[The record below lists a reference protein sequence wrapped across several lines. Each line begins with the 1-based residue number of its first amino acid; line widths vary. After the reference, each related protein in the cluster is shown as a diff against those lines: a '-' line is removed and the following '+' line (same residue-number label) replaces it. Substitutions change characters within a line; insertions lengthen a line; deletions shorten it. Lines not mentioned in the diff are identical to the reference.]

1 MYCVLVTGIPA
12 AGKSTAAAYLS
23 RELSLPVLSKDR
35 FKELLYDRLGFS
47 SREEKVRLGLA
58 AMDAMYY
65 AAGQLMEAGRPF
77 ILENNFENV
86 SREGL
91 MALLGRHPCTAI
103 TVTMTGDYEAVYRRF
118 VARNDSPD
126 RHPGHVF
133 NDHYPHEPL
142 GAPAPVISL
151 EQYVESIRTRGMDS
165 FTANGPRITVDT
177 TELSRVDLAELAA
190 QVRACIAQIE
200 HGEKRGRA

>member
-12 AGKSTAAAYLS
+12 VGKSTAAAYLS
-23 RELSLPVLSKDR
+23 RALALPVLSKDR

-65 AAGQLMEAGRPF
+65 AAGQLMEAGQPF
-77 ILENNFENV
+77 ILENNFEHA

-91 MALLGRHPCTAI
+91 MRLLDRYACTAI
-103 TVTMTGDYEAVYRRF
+103 TVALTGDCEAVYRRF
-118 VARNDSPD
+118 VARNASPD
-126 RHPGHVF
+126 RHPGHVL

-142 GAPAPVISL
+142 CAPAPVIPL
-151 EQYVESIRTRGMDS
+151 EQYVESIKARGMDS
-165 FTANGPRITVDT
+165 FTANGPRIEVDMT
-177 TELSRVDLAELAA
+177 DCSRVDLAQLAER
-190 QVRACIAQIE
+190 VRACAADIE
-200 HGEKRGRA
+200 A

>member
-23 RELSLPVLSKDR
+23 RALALPLLSKDSV
-35 FKELLYDRLGFS
+35 KELLYDRLGFS

-65 AAGQLMEAGRPF
+65 AAGQLMAAGQPV
-77 ILENNFENV
+77 ILENNFENA

-91 MALLGRHPCTAI
+91 TALLGRYDCTAI
-103 TVTMTGDYEAVYRRF
+103 TVALTGDYAAVYRRF
-118 VARNDSPD
+118 CERDRSPD

-142 GAPAPVISL
+142 SAPPPVISFDR
-151 EQYVESIRTRGMDS
+151 YVESITSRGMDS

-177 TELSRVDLAELAA
+177 TDVSRVDLAALAQ

-200 HGEKRGRA
+200 NGEKQA

>member
-1 MYCVLVTGIPA
+1 MYCILVTGIPA
-12 AGKSTAAAYLS
+12 VGKSTAAAYLS
-23 RELSLPVLSKDR
+23 RALALPVLSKDR

-58 AMDAMYY
+58 AMDSMYY

-77 ILENNFENV
+77 ILENNFEHA

-91 MALLGRHPCTAI
+91 MRLLDRHAYTAI
-103 TVTMTGDYEAVYRRF
+103 TVALTGDYATVYRRF
-118 VARNDSPD
+118 VERNASAD
-126 RHPGHVF
+126 RHPGHVL

-142 GAPAPVISL
+142 AAPAPVIPL

-165 FTANGPRITVDT
+165 FTANGPRIEVDMT
-177 TELSRVDLAELAA
+177 DCARVDLALLAER
-190 QVRACIAQIE
+190 VRACAAEIE
-200 HGEKRGRA
+200 A

>member
-23 RELSLPVLSKDR
+23 RALALPLLSKDSV
-35 FKELLYDRLGFS
+35 KELLYDRLGFS

-65 AAGQLMEAGRPF
+65 AAGQLLAAGQPV
-77 ILENNFENV
+77 ILENNFENA

-91 MALLGRHPCTAI
+91 AALLGRYDCTAI
-103 TVTMTGDYEAVYRRF
+103 TVAMTGDYAAVYRRF
-118 VARNDSPD
+118 CERDKSPD

-142 GAPAPVISL
+142 SAPPLVISFDR
-151 EQYVESIRTRGMDS
+151 YVESITSRGMDS

-177 TELSRVDLAELAA
+177 TDVSRVDLAALAQ

-200 HGEKRGRA
+200 NGEKQA

>member
-12 AGKSTAAAYLS
+12 VGKSTAAAYLS
-23 RELSLPVLSKDR
+23 RVLGLPLLSKDSV
-35 FKELLYDRLGFS
+35 KELLYDRLGFS

-91 MALLGRHPCTAI
+91 MRLLAQHACTAI
-103 TVTMTGDYEAVYRRF
+103 TVALTGDYAAVYNRF
-118 VARNDSPD
+118 CERNKSLD
-126 RHPGHVF
+126 RHLGHVF

-142 GAPAPVISL
+142 CAPAPVISL
-151 EQYVESIRTRGMDS
+151 EQYVEGITSRGMDS

-177 TELSRVDLAELAA
+177 TDVARVDLAALAQ
-190 QVRACIAQIE
+190 QVRAYIAEIE
-200 HGEKRGRA
+200 NGEKQA

>member
-12 AGKSTAAAYLS
+12 EGKSTAAAYLA
-23 RELSLPVLSKDR
+23 RELALPVLSKDR
-35 FKELLYDRLGFS
+35 FKELLFDRLGFA

-91 MALLGRHPCTAI
+91 MALLGRQPCTAI

-118 VARNDSPD
+118 VARNGSPD

>member
-23 RELSLPVLSKDR
+23 RVLALPLLSKDSV
-35 FKELLYDRLGFS
+35 KELLYDRLGFS

-58 AMDAMYY
+58 AIDAMYY
-65 AAGQLMEAGRPF
+65 AAGQLMAAGQPV
-77 ILENNFENV
+77 ILENNFESA

-91 MALLGRHPCTAI
+91 TALLGRYDCTAI
-103 TVTMTGDYEAVYRRF
+103 TVALTGDYAAVYRRF
-118 VARNDSPD
+118 CERDRSPD

-142 GAPAPVISL
+142 SAPPPVISFDR
-151 EQYVESIRTRGMDS
+151 YVESITSRGMDS

-177 TELSRVDLAELAA
+177 TDVSRVDLAALAQ

-200 HGEKRGRA
+200 NGEKQA